1 MIKNVIVN
9 GQVYNGIDKVKL
21 KNNDNKDDY
30 CVFVETSDATATAED
45 VAAGKI
51 TYSNGEKIVG
61 TRVDNG
67 GSDTPVVL
75 QSKTVDPKTTQQ
87 TITPDSGYTGLSGV
101 TVNAVTSS
109 IDSNIQASNI
119 KKGVTILNVTGTLE
133 QSASGGGETVVTD
146 FPFPHNNIQAGSFTP
161 TEDEASHTITCNFEP
176 KAFICIIQDT
186 QNNPTSSLQ
195 YSGAGWYYLS
205 NGKTGNVFTAHRYG
219 GESKGIIAGSGTNCS
234 VNGNE
239 VYLDANVV
247 NNSARFI
254 AGRTYNWVAWDW

>member
-61 TRVDNG
+61 TKVDS

-101 TVNAVTSS
+101 TVNAVTNS
-109 IDSNIQASNI
+109 IDSNIQADNI
-119 KKGVTILNVTGTLE
+119 KKGVSILGVTGTLE
-133 QSASGGGETVVTD
+133 QGGGGGETVVTN
-146 FPFPHNNIQAGSFTP
+146 FPFPHNNIQTGSFTP
-161 TEDEASHTITCNFEP
+161 TEDELSHTITCNFEP
-176 KAFICIIQDT
+176 KAFICIIQDF
-186 QNNPTSSLQ
+186 QNNPTGSLQ
-195 YSGAGWYYLS
+195 YSGAAWYYLS
-205 NGKTGNVFTAHRYG
+205 NGKTGNAFTAHRYG
-219 GESKGIIAGSGTNCS
+219 GESKGLISGIATNCTVS
-234 VNGNE
+234 GNE

-247 NNSARFI
+247 NNSTRFI
-254 AGRTYNWVAWDW
+254 KGRTYNWVAWDY